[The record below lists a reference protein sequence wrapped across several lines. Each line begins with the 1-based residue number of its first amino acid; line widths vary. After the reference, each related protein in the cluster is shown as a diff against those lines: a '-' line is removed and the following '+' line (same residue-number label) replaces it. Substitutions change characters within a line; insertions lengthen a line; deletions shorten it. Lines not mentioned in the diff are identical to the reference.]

1 MPQAQK
7 SSFEF
12 IALMASLMAMAA
24 LAIDAILP
32 AMSVMSKDFGVYDP
46 KVSQQL
52 IIMMFLGLGFGQLLF
67 GPLSDSFGRKPL
79 VYFGFTIF
87 IGASFICIYS
97 TSFEMMV
104 FGRVLQGIGLSAPRT
119 ISYSMIRDSF
129 EGNDMARIMSFV
141 TVVFIMV
148 PTLAPAI
155 GMYFLEVYNWQA
167 IFYFQL
173 VFCVL
178 VAFWFS
184 LRQKETLTSEN
195 KIPFT
200 SGLFVNG
207 FVELLKYKSTLVYTI
222 ISGVIMGSFMLYLS
236 ASQQIFQDQYGLLE
250 EFPIVFAGLAI
261 AFGGANFLNGK
272 LVMMFGMEKLI
283 KRSLIC
289 YTSTS
294 FVYLLLFYKQPN
306 PSIEMFLF
314 FLVLQFLSLGFIF
327 GNLKSISLQPIGHI
341 AGIGAALTG
350 FISTLFAVP
359 ISAFIGSFINNT
371 AYPMFVGFFVCGL
384 CSLLLYFIF
393 KRYSKTILSKKKL
406 DYSENI

>member
-1 MPQAQK
+1 MPQSQK

-32 AMSVMSKDFGVYDP
+32 AMSSISSDMGVHDP
-46 KVSQQL
+46 KNSQQL
-52 IIMMFLGLGFGQLLF
+52 ITMMFLGLGFGQLIF
-67 GPLSDSFGRKPL
+67 GPLSDSFGRKPM
-79 VYFGFTIF
+79 VYFGFSIF
-87 IGASFICIYS
+87 IAASFICIFS

-148 PTLAPAI
+148 PTLAPAT
-155 GMYFLEVYNWQA
+155 GMYFLEVFNWKA

-173 VFCVL
+173 VFCIL
-178 VAFWFS
+178 LAIWFS
-184 LRQKETLTSEN
+184 IRQNETLTSE
-195 KIPFT
+195 KRIPFT
-200 SGLFVNG
+200 RSLFVNG
-207 FVELLKYKSTLVYTI
+207 FVELFNYKSTIVYTI

-236 ASQQIFQDQYGLLE
+236 ASQQIFQGQYGLLS
-250 EFPIVFAGLAI
+250 EFPKVFAGLAI

-272 LVMMFGMEKLI
+272 LVMVFGMEKLI
-283 KRSLIC
+283 KVSLIC
-289 YTSTS
+289 YTFTS
-294 FVYLLLFYKQPN
+294 LIYLILFYKQPN
-306 PSIEMFLF
+306 PSIELFLF
-314 FLVLQFLSLGFIF
+314 FLVLQFLSLGFLF

-359 ISAFIGSFINNT
+359 ISAFIGSFVNHT
-371 AYPMFVGFFVCGL
+371 AYPMFAGFFVCGL
-384 CSLLLYFIF
+384 CSLLLYFTY
-393 KRYSKTILSKKKL
+393 KRYSKTILAKKKL
-406 DYSENI
+406 DYSKNI